1 MLQLTDD
8 EEKKQDISSDVE
20 SIESEE
26 ILSSN
31 SKWKIGLNEWLSAC
45 FKQ

>member
-31 SKWKIGLNEWLSAC
+31 SK
-45 FKQ
+45 